1 MVLCVPLLIDL
12 LRRSFRHW
20 RDARN
25 MILPADVVDSAVHF
39 TYSLQTG
46 SYPETG
52 FEEIGVTESLFLEA
66 DFLPGI
72 VF

>member
-1 MVLCVPLLIDL
+1 
-12 LRRSFRHW
+12 
-20 RDARN
+20 

-52 FEEIGVTESLFLEA
+52 LEEINGDLREA
-66 DFLPGI
+66 DAWSASLKVYSGA
-72 VF
+72 